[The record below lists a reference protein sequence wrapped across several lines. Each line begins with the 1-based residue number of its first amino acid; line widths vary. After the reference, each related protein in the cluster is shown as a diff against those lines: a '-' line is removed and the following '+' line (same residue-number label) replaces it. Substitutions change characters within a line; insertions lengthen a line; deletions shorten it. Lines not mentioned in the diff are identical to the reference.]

1 MQTLLRVLRWALKAA
16 VFFTLFAF
24 ALNNQQDASVHFFFG
39 QQWRMPMALIV
50 LVSFAIGLAVG
61 VLGMLSTLWR
71 RQTPK
76 AAQAR
81 RPEDETLL
89 TGRPPLVDLPEDSP
103 HGL

>member
-1 MQTLLRVLRWALKAA
+1 MQTLLRVLRWLLKAA

-24 ALNNQQDASVHFFFG
+24 ALNNQQDASVHIFFG
-39 QQWRMPMALIV
+39 QQWRLPMALIV

-71 RQTPK
+71 RQ
-76 AAQAR
+76 AR
-81 RPEDETLL
+81 AVPRTNDDALL
-89 TGRPPLVDLPEDSP
+89 TGRAPLVPLPEDTS

>member
-1 MQTLLRVLRWALKAA
+1 MQLLLRTLRWAFKAA

-39 QQWRMPMALIV
+39 KQWRMPMALIV

-61 VLGMLSTLWR
+61 VLGMLGTLWR
-71 RQTPK
+71 KQSPD
-76 AAQAR
+76 AANHAE
-81 RPEDETLL
+81 EDALL
-89 TGRPPLVDLPEDSP
+89 SNRAPLIDLERESKSP